1 MLVEEHVLVA
11 VTATVRE
18 AIQVVVD
25 VLRLIIELQKL
36 LRRLLL
42 LLLLRLSRRVRRMD
56 RIIRIL
62 RRDRNRL
69 LLRRQARCSVRT
81 VGLRILPCG
90 DETRT
95 ANQSV
100 MHAV

>member
-1 MLVEEHVLVA
+1 MLVEGRVLVA

-42 LLLLRLSRRVRRMD
+42 RLSRRVRRME

-69 LLRRQARCSVRT
+69 LLVRQARWSVRT

>member
-1 MLVEEHVLVA
+1 MLVEERVLAA
-11 VTATVRE
+11 VTVTVRE
-18 AIQVVVD
+18 VIQVVVD

-42 LLLLRLSRRVRRMD
+42 LLLLQLLRRVRRMEH
-56 RIIRIL
+56 IIRIL

-69 LLRRQARCSVRT
+69 LRRRQARCSVRT

-90 DETRT
+90 DEMRM

-100 MHAV
+100 MHVV